1 MPQQQ
6 GDMQHEFAMQKYIR
20 EHDRLKAR
28 AEASEENF
36 RTTFADLIKQENVK
50 RQLAADAQAATKDP
64 NRNAGS
70 RDLDA
75 LRVQSVNRGYHSD
88 EVITGNE
95 DRPWED

>member
-28 AEASEENF
+28 VEASEKNF
-36 RTTFADLIKQENVK
+36 TSTFADLMKQENVK

-70 RDLDA
+70 RDLDS
-75 LRVQSVNRGYHSD
+75 LREQHVSRGYHSD